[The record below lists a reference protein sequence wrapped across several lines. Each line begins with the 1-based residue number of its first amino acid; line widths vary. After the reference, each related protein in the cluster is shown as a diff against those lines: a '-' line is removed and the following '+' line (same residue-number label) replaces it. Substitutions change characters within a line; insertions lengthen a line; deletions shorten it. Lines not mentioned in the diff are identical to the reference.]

1 MHEKGFTL
9 IECLVALLIIAIVLA
24 STTKAITLAINDVK
38 QSYEREAANW
48 IANNQF
54 NSYRMLNTFPDLGN
68 SDRKETMAGIQ
79 FIVRTKISPVP
90 NPYFRK
96 IEIDVSKEN
105 QPNYILFK
113 TINFIS
119 QY

>member
-1 MHEKGFTL
+1 MQKKGFTL

-24 STTKAITLAINDVK
+24 SSTKAITLAIDDVK
-38 QSYEREAANW
+38 QGYEREAANW
-48 IANNQF
+48 LANNQF
-54 NSYRMLNTFPDLGN
+54 NSYRMNNTFPDLGSSN
-68 SDRKETMAGIQ
+68 RNEIMAGIE
-79 FIVRTKISPVP
+79 FIVKTKISSMA

-96 IEIDVSKEN
+96 IEINISKKT